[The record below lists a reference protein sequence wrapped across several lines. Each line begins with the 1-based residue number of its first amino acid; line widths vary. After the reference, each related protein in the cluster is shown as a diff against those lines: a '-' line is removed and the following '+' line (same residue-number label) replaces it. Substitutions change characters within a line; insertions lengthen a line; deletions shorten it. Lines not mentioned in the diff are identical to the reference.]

1 MAKVER
7 SMTINAPVEK
17 VFAYI
22 DDPMNELE
30 WFPGLMEIRDATGKG
45 VSARSRFVYKM
56 IGIRLEGEST
66 VTEHIPNERIV
77 TQSKGGIISTWTW
90 TFKPENGRTRLTVV
104 VDYTIPIPVLGKVA
118 EAVVLKWTEREA
130 DMATANIKARMEA

>member
-30 WFPGLMEIRDATGKG
+30 WFPGLMEIRDVMGKG
-45 VSARSRFVYKM
+45 VGARSRFAYKM

-118 EAVVLKWTEREA
+118 EAAVLKWTGREA
-130 DMATANIKARMEA
+130 DMATANIKARIEA

>member
-1 MAKVER
+1 MAKVEKVI
-7 SMTINAPVEK
+7 TINAPVEK

-30 WFPGLMEIRDATGKG
+30 WFPGVMEIRDVTGKG
-45 VSARSRFVYKM
+45 VGARSRFVYKM

-118 EAVVLKWTEREA
+118 EAVVLKWTSREA